1 MPEGRD
7 VLYNKIVTA
16 ADSVCPAERLGA
28 STLIPTAMS
37 VRERRDHYRSH
48 SGAGAGRDGGSP
60 RNGYPARDWIA
71 VSANV

>member
-1 MPEGRD
+1 MAEGRD
-7 VLYNKIVTA
+7 VLDNEIVTA

-28 STLIPTAMS
+28 LDLDPD
-37 VRERRDHYRSH
+37 RDVSPGVGRSLSI
-48 SGAGAGRDGGSP
+48 SGAGAGRDGGSQ